1 MGKKGNSSGRWL
13 DRQRRDPYVR
23 RAHDEGTVSRA
34 HYKLE
39 QLDRKYRLVFPNQL
53 VLELGAAPG
62 GWTQYLS
69 DRIAN
74 GLIIAVDPLPVTGG
88 AKVEII
94 TGEYGEDSVDERIGE
109 LLGDRRLSLVLSDM
123 APNLSGIRVA
133 DQAASIHLADL
144 CLDAAARW
152 LRPTG
157 SMVVKVF
164 RGEGLDG
171 WLAEAKGQFRQVRLV
186 KPEASRKESR
196 EAYVVATGWS
206 GGNQGHSAPNPV

>member
-23 RAHDEGTVSRA
+23 KAHDEGTVSRA

-39 QLDRKYRLVFPNQL
+39 QLDRKYRLVAPNQL

-69 DRIAN
+69 SRIAN
-74 GLIIAVDPLPVTGG
+74 GLIIAVDPLPVAGG
-88 AKVEII
+88 AGVEVIA
-94 TGEYGEDSVDERIGE
+94 GEYGNDQVDVRIGE
-109 LLGDRRLSLVLSDM
+109 LLGGRKLNLVLSDM
-123 APNLSGIRVA
+123 APNLSGIRAA
-133 DQAASIHLADL
+133 DQAAAIHLADL
-144 CLDAAARW
+144 CLDAAERW
-152 LRPTG
+152 LKPAG
-157 SMVVKVF
+157 SLVVKVF
-164 RGEGLDG
+164 HGEGLEG
-171 WLAEAKGQFRQVRLV
+171 WLAQTKRQFRLVRLV

-206 GGNQGHSAPNPV
+206 GRNRTDAEVVSV